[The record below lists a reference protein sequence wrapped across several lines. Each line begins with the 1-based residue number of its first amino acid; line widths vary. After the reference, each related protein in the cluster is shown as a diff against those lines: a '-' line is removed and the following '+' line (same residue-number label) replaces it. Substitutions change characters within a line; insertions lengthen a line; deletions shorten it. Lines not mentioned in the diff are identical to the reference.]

1 MNSLYCKEREK
12 INFDNKNFED
22 RFIEYKIKELNKN
35 QKDNIKN
42 KNNNEKDKEY
52 KDYINELLN
61 TAEIRERKNKK
72 TKIKTKSKRIKLYID
87 IDDTI
92 INTSENFIEKYSK
105 EHGLKK
111 SIDDLK
117 DYKFK
122 SIDRKMDLNEFLRY
136 IESEEFFNTVKID
149 EEFLRFYKK
158 NEEKYEWIFITRG
171 THKNLELKENFIR
184 EALRNNKKSEEEN
197 NKRIKY
203 IGVKNEE
210 KKGKYIE
217 KNSIQIDDKY
227 DELNTK
233 AKYKILI
240 KNYRETEYNHV
251 KDIREDLYIMNEW
264 KEIIKSI
271 EWFEKEILGFVKI

>member
-12 INFDNKNFED
+12 INFDNKNFEN
-22 RFIEYKIKELNKN
+22 RYIEYKIKELNKN
-35 QKDNIKN
+35 QKNNIKN
-42 KNNNEKDKEY
+42 KKDNEKDKEY

-61 TAEIRERKNKK
+61 TAEIRERKKIK

-92 INTSENFIEKYSK
+92 INTSENFIKKYSK

-149 EEFLRFYKK
+149 EEFLRFYKE

-210 KKGKYIE
+210 EKGKYIE

-271 EWFEKEILGFVKI
+271 EWFEKEILGLVKI